1 MNRQIP
7 PRRWIRR
14 PKYPKMLNADP
25 RDTTAAILQW
35 LAWYQAGALNFAACY
50 VPKTETPF
58 AL

>member
-1 MNRQIP
+1 
-7 PRRWIRR
+7 
-14 PKYPKMLNADP
+14 MLNADP